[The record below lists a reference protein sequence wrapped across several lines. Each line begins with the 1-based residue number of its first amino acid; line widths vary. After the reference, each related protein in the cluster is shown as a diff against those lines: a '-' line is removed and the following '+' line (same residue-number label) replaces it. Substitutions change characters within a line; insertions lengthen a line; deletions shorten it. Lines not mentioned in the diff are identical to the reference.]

1 MPTKSQ
7 LQAGSLSTTF
17 LTSLALASFLAEAK
31 RTFTNF
37 PTAHHNLGSS
47 RATPSRLGGFTS
59 KSNKCHKD
67 CFTKIKCSNAQR
79 AHKEDSLN
87 PNLDFSQITQ
97 TSQRGVGESS
107 QRLRMSVFRG
117 WHQLPPKEGGGKLL
131 YLSPKN

>member
-107 QRLRMSVFRG
+107 QRLSMSVFRG